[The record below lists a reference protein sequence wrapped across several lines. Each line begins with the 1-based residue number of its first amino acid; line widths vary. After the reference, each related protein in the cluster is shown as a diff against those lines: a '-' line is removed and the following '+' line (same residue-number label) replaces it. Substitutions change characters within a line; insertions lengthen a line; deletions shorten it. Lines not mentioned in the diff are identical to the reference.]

1 MNDSRRDSDR
11 DRDQR
16 VALFRGAPP
25 PRGLNEVQLRR
36 VWRRLQ
42 AGKQGRRSSWLR
54 WAAAAA
60 VLLLS
65 GGVFAARGTIVH
77 SVRRLLAP
85 APAPAPRS
93 DLRRPRPAPSRPLI
107 VPVDPIAPA
116 KAPPP
121 VAALAP
127 APSPAAALAPAPRPR
142 RPRASVA
149 VALAPAREDPPA
161 ERAPSTAPAPRPVA
175 AAPPP
180 VAAAPP
186 PEAAPPAPTPDP
198 APPVRPAAPSP
209 LAQEVA
215 AIADGV
221 RKLRREHDPA
231 GALAALDR
239 YRARFPAGAM
249 ARESERLR
257 VEALVALGRRR
268 EALARLE
275 ALGVDGDLELRL
287 ARAELSIPAR
297 CQRALGDFDA
307 VVAAAPAALLERALH
322 GRARCRRQLGD
333 AAGSGRDLDACA
345 ARFPAG
351 ACARERAAEKPR

>member
-1 MNDSRRDSDR
+1 MNDSRRDTDR
-11 DRDQR
+11 DRDR
-16 VALFRGAPP
+16 REALFRGAPQ

-42 AGKQGRRSSWLR
+42 AGRQHRHSSWLR
-54 WAAAAA
+54 WASVAA

-65 GGVFAARGTIVH
+65 GGVFAARGTVVH

-93 DLRRPRPAPSRPLI
+93 DVRRPRPAPPRPLI
-107 VPVDPIAPA
+107 VPVDPITPA
-116 KAPPP
+116 TTPPP
-121 VAALAP
+121 VAALA
-127 APSPAAALAPAPRPR
+127 SAAAPARVPAPAPRPR
-142 RPRASVA
+142 RPRSPIA
-149 VALAPAREDPPA
+149 VALAPAREDPAVQPT
-161 ERAPSTAPAPRPVA
+161 PSPAP
-175 AAPPP
+175 APPP
-180 VAAAPP
+180 VPAAPP
-186 PEAAPPAPTPDP
+186 PETAPPAPAAAP
-198 APPVRPAAPSP
+198 APAPSPPPALPSP

-239 YRARFPAGAM
+239 YRARFPGGAM

-268 EALARLE
+268 EALERLE
-275 ALGVDGDLELRL
+275 ALGVDGDLALRL

-307 VVAAAPAALLERALH
+307 VVAAAPSALLERALH
-322 GRARCRRQLGD
+322 GRARCRRELGD
-333 AAGSGRDLDACA
+333 AAGSARDLHACA

-351 ACARERAAEKPR
+351 PCARERAAEKSR